1 MFLIRGF
8 FLTREGLVPLKNLF
22 DELSWCLARLVL
34 SIIISIK
41 IFYPTSNASN
51 VNSAR
56 PPLWSKLKIRYA
68 TEQKPNLSQEA
79 IIRIL
84 TPYCVEQSFLSF
96 FASRL
101 YALYVPWMS
110 KSSDGNNPILGM
122 VAAGCSHSG
131 FWREEIIILKKRQ
144 YSRNHIWSY
153 RISAHY
159 S

>member
-1 MFLIRGF
+1 MRGF
-8 FLTREGLVPLKNLF
+8 FLTRGGLVPLKNLF

-51 VNSAR
+51 VNSAHL
-56 PPLWSKLKIRYA
+56 PLWSKLKIRYA

-96 FASRL
+96 FASLL
-101 YALYVPWMS
+101 YALYVRWMS

-131 FWREEIIILKKRQ
+131 FWREEIIIPKKGQ

-153 RISAHY
+153 RISAHC